1 MSKNDAIS
9 IMNNSNFNEKWGVL
23 NFLLLLL
30 LCIKMSKKT
39 YYQKTEN

>member
-30 LCIKMSKKT
+30 CIKMSKKT